1 MPKCAQPK
9 AEYFS
14 THVMPP
20 LATQWSICKLFKQIL
35 LLCLLELLITSK
47 QKSNQK
53 RSPGKRLKPHSE
65 RGWGGG
71 PQNGDMYGV
80 WGNGKCEENWRES
93 VQLTSKTSTAR
104 LTRATTSLQATS
116 NYFLYFSAAT
126 KGTPEQGRR
135 CKGGMHLRL
144 GWLGWCKSGLC
155 GCLNNLLL
163 FFFFYSPHILFVFAF
178 LALLGQAEGR
188 AWKVGAALN
197 RVAQFVEGGNMQMGG
212 YGGIGVLLFLG
223 AGNNHKH
230 WCKAPG
236 NLGNYYC
243 IHKRINQIHS

>member
-1 MPKCAQPK
+1 
-9 AEYFS
+9 
-14 THVMPP
+14 MPP

-163 FFFFYSPHILFVFAF
+163 FFSFIHPIFCSFSLSLHF
-178 LALLGQAEGR
+178 LAKRRGVREKWARHSIEWHSLLRGETCKWG
-188 AWKVGAALN
+188 V
-197 RVAQFVEGGNMQMGG
+197 MGG
-212 YGGIGVLLFLG
+212 
-223 AGNNHKH
+223 
-230 WCKAPG
+230 
-236 NLGNYYC
+236 
-243 IHKRINQIHS
+243 

>member
-1 MPKCAQPK
+1 MPAWAPNHQQTKVKSKAKPRKKIETAQWKGLGRGPAK
-9 AEYFS
+9 WGY
-14 THVMPP
+14 VRG
-20 LATQWSICKLFKQIL
+20 L
-35 LLCLLELLITSK
+35 
-47 QKSNQK
+47 
-53 RSPGKRLKPHSE
+53 GK
-65 RGWGGG
+65 
-71 PQNGDMYGV
+71 

-197 RVAQFVEGGNMQMGG
+197 RVAQFVEGGNMQNANGG
-212 YGGIGVLLFLG
+212 LWGVGVLLFFFRGWEQPQALMEG
-223 AGNNHKH
+223 PWKSGD
-230 WCKAPG
+230 
-236 NLGNYYC
+236 L
-243 IHKRINQIHS
+243 QLHS